1 MVVMLPIDPLPAP
14 EYEDGQA
21 LNSMKYRD
29 VVHNCKIGAINPNQF
44 ATTNPLLFAS
54 WETLTNEFDKYYANY
69 EIVGETELDF
79 FSNLTVELNTH
90 KDTIER
96 LLEVY
101 NDDVAKPIL
110 GRMETHTYNL
120 TNSNTGT
127 NNNNSQRID
136 IPIDDTTSEKPT
148 FKDKA
153 VGTSSSTDTQTGTHT
168 VELSDLG
175 VRPNYETLNG
185 FLYNNVTATRFFNE
199 CFRNCFWIYEVLRW

>member
-1 MVVMLPIDPLPAP
+1 MLPIDPLPVP
-14 EYEDGQA
+14 EYEDGQP
-21 LNSMKYRD
+21 LNTVRYKD
-29 VVHNCKIGAINPNQF
+29 VVATCKIGAINPNQF

-54 WETLTNEFDKYYANY
+54 WENLTNEFDKYYANY

-79 FSNLTVELNTH
+79 FNNLTVELNTH

-153 VGTSSSTDTQTGTHT
+153 VGTSTSTDTQTGTHT

>member
-1 MVVMLPIDPLPAP
+1 MLPIEPLPEP

-21 LNSMKYRD
+21 LNTIKYKD
-29 VVHNCKIGAINPNQF
+29 VVYNCKIGAINPNQF
-44 ATTNPLLFAS
+44 ANTNPLLFAS
-54 WETLTNEFDKYYANY
+54 WENLTNEFDKYYANY

-79 FSNLTVELNTH
+79 FNNLTVELNTH

-110 GRMETHTYNL
+110 GRMEKHTYNL
-120 TNSNTGT
+120 TTSNTGT

-136 IPIDDTTSEKPT
+136 IPIDDATSEKPT

-153 VGTSSSTDTQTGTHT
+153 VGTSTSTDTQTGTHT

>member
-1 MVVMLPIDPLPAP
+1 MLPIEPLPEP

-21 LNSMKYRD
+21 LNTIKYKD
-29 VVHNCKIGAINPNQF
+29 VVATCKIGAINPNQF
-44 ATTNPLLFAS
+44 ATTNPLLSGS
-54 WETLTNEFDKYYANY
+54 WGIFVNVFDKYYANY

-79 FSNLTVELNTH
+79 FNNLTVELNIH

-136 IPIDDTTSEKPT
+136 IPIDDATSEKPT

-153 VGTSSSTDTQTGTHT
+153 VGTTTSTDTQTGTHM

>member
-1 MVVMLPIDPLPAP
+1 MLPIDPLPAP
-14 EYEDGQA
+14 EYEDGLP
-21 LNSMKYRD
+21 LNTMKYKD
-29 VVHNCKIGAINPNQF
+29 VVATCKISAINANQF

-54 WETLTNEFDKYYANY
+54 WENLTNEFNTYYADY

-79 FSNLTVELNTH
+79 FNNLTVELNTH

-110 GRMETHTYNL
+110 GRVERHTYNL

-127 NNNNSQRID
+127 NNSNSQRID

-148 FKDKA
+148 FKDKV
-153 VGTSSSTDTQTGTHT
+153 VGTSSNTDTQTGTHT

>member
-1 MVVMLPIDPLPAP
+1 MLPIDPLPEP

-21 LNSMKYRD
+21 LNTIKYKD
-29 VVHNCKIGAINPNQF
+29 VVATCKISAINPNQF

-54 WETLTNEFDKYYANY
+54 WGNLTNEFDKYYANY

-79 FSNLTVELNTH
+79 FNNLIVDLNTH

-136 IPIDDTTSEKPT
+136 IPIDDATSEKPT

-153 VGTSSSTDTQTGTHT
+153 VGVSSSTDTQTGTHT

>member
-1 MVVMLPIDPLPAP
+1 MVVMLPIEPLPVP

-44 ATTNPLLFAS
+44 ATTNPLLFTS
-54 WETLTNEFDKYYANY
+54 WDNLTNEFDKYYANY

-79 FSNLTVELNTH
+79 FNNLTVELNTH

-110 GRMETHTYNL
+110 GRMEKHTYNL

-153 VGTSSSTDTQTGTHT
+153 VGVSSSTDTQTGTHT

>member
-1 MVVMLPIDPLPAP
+1 MLPIDPLPEP

-21 LNSMKYRD
+21 LNTMRYKD
-29 VVHNCKIGAINPNQF
+29 VVATCKISAINPNQF
-44 ATTNPLLFAS
+44 ATINPLLFAS
-54 WETLTNEFDKYYANY
+54 WGTLTNEFDKYYANY

-79 FSNLTVELNTH
+79 FNNLTVELNTH

-101 NDDVAKPIL
+101 NDDIAKPIL
-110 GRMETHTYNL
+110 GRMEKHTYNL
-120 TNSNTGT
+120 TNSNAGT

-136 IPIDDTTSEKPT
+136 IPIDDATSEKPT
-148 FKDKA
+148 FKDNA
-153 VGTSSSTDTQTGTHT
+153 VGTSTSTDTQTGTHT

>member
-153 VGTSSSTDTQTGTHT
+153 VGVSSSTDTQTGTHI

>member
-1 MVVMLPIDPLPAP
+1 MPIEPLPAP
-14 EYEDGQA
+14 EYEDGQP
-21 LNSMKYRD
+21 LNTMKYKD
-29 VVHNCKIGAINPNQF
+29 VVATCKISAINPNQF
-44 ATTNPLLFAS
+44 ATINPLLFAS
-54 WETLTNEFDKYYANY
+54 WGTLTNEFDKYYADY

-79 FSNLTVELNTH
+79 FNNLTVELNTH

-110 GRMETHTYNL
+110 GRMEKHTYNL

-127 NNNNSQRID
+127 SNNNSQRID

-153 VGTSSSTDTQTGTHT
+153 VGTSTSTDTQMGTHT

>member
-1 MVVMLPIDPLPAP
+1 MVVMLPIDPLPEP

-21 LNSMKYRD
+21 LSTMKYKD
-29 VVHNCKIGAINPNQF
+29 VVYNCKIGAINPNQF
-44 ATTNPLLFAS
+44 ATTNPLLSGS
-54 WETLTNEFDKYYANY
+54 WEIFVNAFDKYYADY

-79 FSNLTVELNTH
+79 YNNLTVELNIH

-110 GRMETHTYNL
+110 GRMEKHTYNL

-136 IPIDDTTSEKPT
+136 IPIDDPTSEKPT

-153 VGTSSSTDTQTGTHT
+153 VGVSSSTDTQTGTHT

>member
-1 MVVMLPIDPLPAP
+1 MLPIDPLPVP
-14 EYEDGQA
+14 EYEDGQP
-21 LNSMKYRD
+21 LNTVRYKD
-29 VVHNCKIGAINPNQF
+29 VVATCKIGAINPNQF

-54 WETLTNEFDKYYANY
+54 WENLTNEFDKYYANY

-79 FSNLTVELNTH
+79 FNNLTVELNTH

-148 FKDKA
+148 YKDKA
-153 VGTSSSTDTQTGTHT
+153 VGTSTSTDTQTGTHT